1 MSAAPDG
8 DLALEIDGSITCD
21 DLRTWRVYWHSPTLS
36 FRLSVSYPTPGEL
49 LVEKFDVAR
58 KDEDWPRGDRYSG
71 RSPEVSVRKVT
82 MLVNAWH
89 ICRKGGRRRKPSY
102 CYLLAI
108 SHEDTRVCQSARRLK
123 PEQQFSRRVVG
134 TEVSLTSQPAALM

>member
-1 MSAAPDG
+1 MRRFTNVKSV
-8 DLALEIDGSITCD
+8 LAFANLIF
-21 DLRTWRVYWHSPTLS
+21 SP
-36 FRLSVSYPTPGEL
+36 FRLLPN
-49 LVEKFDVAR
+49 
-58 KDEDWPRGDRYSG
+58 PRRAASREIRRRAERWGLTEGGDRYSG

-89 ICRKGGRRRKPSY
+89 ICRKGGRRRKPFY

-108 SHEDTRVCQSARRLK
+108 IHEDTRVCQSARRLK

-134 TEVSLTSQPAALM
+134 TEVSLTSRPAALM